1 MRKLA
6 DIIIILIIIAMV
18 SIIVPNSQAVTEAN
32 DGGETTANIEMN
44 LTPTVE
50 VSEDAKTVVL
60 TLSLGSFQGVA
71 ENTQLAYQGTLA
83 YDANIF
89 EKVEVVGLNGWIIG
103 YSDETKIIQGD
114 TGSAKSNNDITTIT
128 LTIKDG
134 ISTGTKTDITISNLT
149 ISDGTDATDHINYT
163 KTSAITIGTA
173 QGEQGEE
180 QTPPPADTENP
191 NKDEEQIDSSQKPGV
206 GTTPATSSTDG
217 DGTTAKTK
225 IPDAGI
231 QNIIKIAIIAIIAVG
246 LFSFIRYKTIKLK

>member
-1 MRKLA
+1 MMRKLA

-44 LTPTVE
+44 LTPTVQ

-89 EKVEVVGLNGWIIG
+89 EKVEVVGLNGWTAG

-114 TGSAKSNNDITTIT
+114 TGSGTSNSDITTIT
-128 LTIKDG
+128 FTLKDG
-134 ISTGTKTDITISNLT
+134 ISAGTRTDITISNLT
-149 ISDGTDATDHINYT
+149 ISDGTDATDNINYT
-163 KTSAITIGTA
+163 KTSAITIGSTDGD
-173 QGEQGEE
+173 QDGEGTPQPEEPNGNGEE
-180 QTPPPADTENP
+180 VENS
-191 NKDEEQIDSSQKPGV
+191 KQPGV
-206 GTTPATSSTDG
+206 GTTPATSSNDG
-217 DGTTAKTK
+217 DDTTAKTK

>member
-1 MRKLA
+1 MMRKLA

-44 LTPTVE
+44 LTPTVQ

-114 TGSAKSNNDITTIT
+114 TGSAKSNNDISDDFGIT
-128 LTIKDG
+128 ALIFLLARIPRILLYSSRHLG
-134 ISTGTKTDITISNLT
+134 IDIS
-149 ISDGTDATDHINYT
+149 
-163 KTSAITIGTA
+163 
-173 QGEQGEE
+173 
-180 QTPPPADTENP
+180 PPYSRNVYSFHDF
-191 NKDEEQIDSSQKPGV
+191 DSSSRYSAKDIE
-206 GTTPATSSTDG
+206 TSLLIVISS
-217 DGTTAKTK
+217 AEY
-225 IPDAGI
+225 I
-231 QNIIKIAIIAIIAVG
+231 
-246 LFSFIRYKTIKLK
+246 